1 MAILVFK
8 RLLLLLLDHLS
19 GISFVFALYD
29 APDDL
34 VMTSFPNSKKDAM
47 IGLLPMKLAFAACI
61 WNSIGK
67 KGRKKKTVKRL
78 TGHYAHNASY

>member
-47 IGLLPMKLAFAACI
+47 IGLLPMKLAFAVMYLEFY
-61 WNSIGK
+61 WQE
-67 KGRKKKTVKRL
+67 RKEEKN
-78 TGHYAHNASY
+78 G

>member
-1 MAILVFK
+1 MTILVFK

-34 VMTSFPNSKKDAM
+34 VMTSFPNSKKDAV
-47 IGLLPMKLAFAACI
+47 IGLLPMKLAFAVMYLEFY
-61 WNSIGK
+61 WQE
-67 KGRKKKTVKRL
+67 RKEEKN
-78 TGHYAHNASY
+78 G

>member
-1 MAILVFK
+1 MTILVFK

-47 IGLLPMKLAFAACI
+47 IGLLPMKLAFAVMYLEFY
-61 WNSIGK
+61 WQE
-67 KGRKKKTVKRL
+67 RKEEKN
-78 TGHYAHNASY
+78 G